1 MFSIAYLDSNKNRS
15 YIYFIGIYA
24 SEHKKNQV
32 RGSNSIII
40 IIKKRLS
47 FFGSLN
53 Y

>member
-15 YIYFIGIYA
+15 YVYFIGIYA

-32 RGSNSIII
+32 RGSNSII
-40 IIKKRLS
+40 KKRKDS
-47 FFGSLN
+47 AFFGSLN